1 MLLPPPP
8 SPICFPSTAAAA
20 PLRRPRRWPL
30 LPRTAAA
37 VAAAAAVTAAAAA
50 AVLAGLTPVRTAAAA
65 AAAATSRPTSGAPTT
80 SRPFP
85 PLPTPPHPSSDG
97 DCDAAVTASAAT
109 GSLPAAVRALVTES
123 TYFSI
128 FKVNLERPCPYWPDD
143 SMCAVRD
150 CSVCA
155 CEPDEVPPLWRAAD
169 AVRAKSRAAGLL
181 TRGGAG
187 GGGGGVSPA
196 ETGRATDVD
205 GTAVRASA
213 AYGGAAA
220 STAVVDVSG
229 GISSAPDAALASVG
243 AVAAEPAAA
252 VACDAGGRGDALNDV
267 DRRVAA
273 GADAGGWEAG
283 GAAAADAW
291 TEVEDDAD
299 MTYVD
304 LRANVERFTGYA
316 GASAAR
322 VWRVIY
328 EENCFR
334 YGRRAAGGEGSSLA
348 AGLTSLGLGSP
359 GGGAA
364 VAAAPPAAAD
374 MRGPD
379 GGGGDAV
386 APSCTMVAGAAA
398 AAASECKEERV
409 FFRLLS
415 GIHTSINMHIA
426 AEYLFP
432 SGWGPNLSLYETR
445 VAAYPDRVSNLY
457 FTLAVVLRAVAKA
470 APSLAPGVT
479 HYSTGN
485 ATCDALTATLVSNV
499 LGAHPLLAPG
509 CAMRTFNESDMF
521 LGGPAGGGGGSGGAG
536 AAAALVAAAEAG
548 GVPATLAASSSAEA
562 RTEFRDAFRNVSTI
576 MDCVGCE
583 KCRLWGKLQ
592 FLGLGTALRI
602 LFSPDGGEAA
612 GLALQRNEIIA
623 LFNLLNKL
631 LSSVEAMTRM
641 NELLAAD
648 AAAAATAAWWRATAG
663 WLGGGALVAA
673 AVAVALRQRGA
684 LTAAASPAEGDA
696 PGGGATTASVRPK
709 ERCVAGCADG
719 DQPGEG
725 ATEPVV
731 VSSRVATTTAAA
743 GGGTRRRR
751 AEKVG

>member
-1 MLLPPPP
+1 MLSLRSPCPTCSPSAAPPL
-8 SPICFPSTAAAA
+8 
-20 PLRRPRRWPL
+20 PLRRPRRWPP
-30 LPRTAAA
+30 LPRPSVA
-37 VAAAAAVTAAAAA
+37 VATAAAVTAAAAA
-50 AVLAGLTPVRTAAAA
+50 VVLTGMTPVPTAAAA
-65 AAAATSRPTSGAPTT
+65 ATTRPTSGAPTT
-80 SRPFP
+80 SRPAP
-85 PLPTPPHPSSDG
+85 PLPAPPHPSSDG

-109 GSLPAAVRALVTES
+109 GSLPAAVRALVTQS
-123 TYFSI
+123 TYFAI

-169 AVRAKSRAAGLL
+169 ALRTNSRAAQLL
-181 TRGGAG
+181 TPGGGSLSRAEGGTTDADSATVLTTTAG
-187 GGGGGVSPA
+187 GGAAGRTAAAGIPGGVSS
-196 ETGRATDVD
+196 AT
-205 GTAVRASA
+205 T
-213 AYGGAAA
+213 
-220 STAVVDVSG
+220 
-229 GISSAPDAALASVG
+229 AALVDSN

-252 VACDAGGRGDALNDV
+252 VACDAGGRDDALNDV

-273 GADAGGWEAG
+273 GADAGGWAAG

-291 TEVEDDAD
+291 TEVDDDAD

-334 YGRRAAGGEGSSLA
+334 YGQRAAGGEGSSPA
-348 AGLTSLGLGSP
+348 GGLTGLGLGPP
-359 GGGAA
+359 GDGGAA
-364 VAAAPPAAAD
+364 AAAPSPTNPS
-374 MRGPD
+374 GPN
-379 GGGGDAV
+379 GGGEDA
-386 APSCTMVAGAAA
+386 ATPSSTIVAGAAA
-398 AAASECKEERV
+398 AATSECKEERV
-409 FFRLLS
+409 FYRLLS

-432 SGWGPNLSLYETR
+432 SGWGPNLALYKAR

-479 HYSTGN
+479 HYTTGN
-485 ATCDALTATLVSNV
+485 STCDMLTARLVSNV
-499 LGAHPLLAPG
+499 LGSHPLLAPG

-521 LGGPAGGGGGSGGAG
+521 LGGPAGGGGGSSGAGGGA
-536 AAAALVAAAEAG
+536 ALAAAAEAG
-548 GVPATLAASSSAEA
+548 DVPATLAASSSAEA

-602 LFSPDGGEAA
+602 LFSPHGGEAT

-631 LSSVEAMTRM
+631 LSSVEEMARM
-641 NELLAAD
+641 DGLLAAD
-648 AAAAATAAWWRATAG
+648 AAAAATAAWWRAAAA
-663 WLGGGALVAA
+663 WLGGGALVVAA
-673 AVAVALRQRGA
+673 FAVALRRREPPVA
-684 LTAAASPAEGDA
+684 TVTPAEVDGQA
-696 PGGGATTASVRPK
+696 GGATTASVRPK
-709 ERCVAGCADG
+709 ETSVAGAVDG

-725 ATEPVV
+725 ATEPRVV
-731 VSSRVATTTAAA
+731 RSREASAMAATGGVA
-743 GGGTRRRR
+743 RRRR
-751 AEKVG
+751 PKK

>member
-1 MLLPPPP
+1 M
-8 SPICFPSTAAAA
+8 A
-20 PLRRPRRWPL
+20 
-30 LPRTAAA
+30 
-37 VAAAAAVTAAAAA
+37 
-50 AVLAGLTPVRTAAAA
+50 AAAA
-65 AAAATSRPTSGAPTT
+65 AAAATTRPTSGASTT
-80 SRPFP
+80 SRPSP
-85 PLPTPPHPSSDG
+85 PLPIPPHPSSDG

-123 TYFSI
+123 TYFAI

-155 CEPDEVPPLWRAAD
+155 CAPDEVPPLWRAAD
-169 AVRAKSRAAGLL
+169 ALRASSRAAGLL
-181 TRGGAG
+181 TSGRAGGAAG
-187 GGGGGVSPA
+187 GGSVLPADGGASDADGPA
-196 ETGRATDVD
+196 VVATV
-205 GTAVRASA
+205 AS
-213 AYGGAAA
+213 GGAAA
-220 STAVVDVSG
+220 RVATADFPGGVSG
-229 GISSAPDAALASVG
+229 SSSAAVG
-243 AVAAEPAAA
+243 GGDAVATEPAAA

-267 DRRVAA
+267 DRRMVA

-283 GAAAADAW
+283 GASAVDAW

-304 LRANVERFTGYA
+304 LRVNVERFTGYA

-334 YGRRAAGGEGSSLA
+334 YGRRAAGAGTSPAGGLTGQGLGPLGGGPA
-348 AGLTSLGLGSP
+348 AGA
-359 GGGAA
+359 AA
-364 VAAAPPAAAD
+364 VPPPIDAS
-374 MRGPD
+374 GSD
-379 GGGGDAV
+379 GGDGDASS
-386 APSCTMVAGAAA
+386 PSSTMVAGAAA

-432 SGWGPNLSLYETR
+432 SGWGPNLELYKSR

-479 HYSTGN
+479 HYTTGN
-485 ATCDALTATLVSNV
+485 ATSDALTSALVSKV
-499 LGAHPLLAPG
+499 LSAHPLLTPG

-521 LGGPAGGGGGSGGAG
+521 LGGPGGGSGN
-536 AAAALVAAAEAG
+536 AAALAAAAEAG
-548 GVPATLAASSSAEA
+548 GVPATLAASSSIEA

-631 LSSVEAMTRM
+631 LSSVETMARM
-641 NELLAAD
+641 DGLLAAE
-648 AAAAATAAWWRATAG
+648 AAAAAIAARRRAAAG
-663 WLGGGALVAA
+663 WLATVALMAAAATVALRRRGPPPAA
-673 AVAVALRQRGA
+673 AVPPTKGSARAGV
-684 LTAAASPAEGDA
+684 
-696 PGGGATTASVRPK
+696 ATTASIRP
-709 ERCVAGCADG
+709 
-719 DQPGEG
+719 Q
-725 ATEPVV
+725 
-731 VSSRVATTTAAA
+731 
-743 GGGTRRRR
+743 GGRR
-751 AEKVG
+751 